1 MRVYDPDGQ
10 SDFRTVM
17 TKVTTD
23 KVWAEPA
30 RMTARAFTKAGQQAY
45 IYLFSYVPAPMR
57 ERMQGAPHAS
67 EIPYVFGT
75 LDTRWSAESASPED
89 QAISSLMNSYWIR
102 FAKTGDPNGAGLPE
116 WRSIARR
123 RNVLS
128 SSGWMALPR
137 GKRMGKRIGWT

>member
-1 MRVYDPDGQ
+1 MNRKKQCFAWLVGCLLLVCAQ
-10 SDFRTVM
+10 GM
-17 TKVTTD
+17 H
-23 KVWAEPA
+23 
-30 RMTARAFTKAGQQAY
+30 
-45 IYLFSYVPAPMR
+45 
-57 ERMQGAPHAS
+57 GAPHAS

-75 LDTRWSAESASPED
+75 LDTRWGAESASPED

-128 SSGWMALPR
+128 SSGWMALPQ